1 MFSYPFMQNAFL
13 VGSLIAVV
21 SGFVGV
27 FVVARHLSFL
37 AHTLSEIG
45 FAGAAFGL
53 FMGWS
58 PLWGMLLFT
67 ILAATTIGELGI
79 QENRAES
86 LISAVSAV
94 AIGLGIAFL
103 ALSQKNASAATS
115 ILFGSI
121 FSISPEN
128 IMQVILLAGAVLV
141 VGLVLFR
148 PLRHFAFDYQTARFS
163 VKHIVGIEVVFLVLM
178 ATTVAVS
185 SQIVGS
191 LLIFILMTL
200 PASSAMRIGRT
211 VWGMLGYAILFA
223 LAGVWSALVLSF
235 WTNLPVSFF
244 IAIIEAAIYFVTL
257 ALTKKTRK

>member
-1 MFSYPFMQNAFL
+1 MLNYAFMQNAYL
-13 VGSLIAVV
+13 VGTLIAVV

-27 FVVARHLSFL
+27 FIVARRMSFL

-53 FMGWS
+53 FMNWS
-58 PLWGMLLFT
+58 PLLGMLFFT
-67 ILAATTIGELGI
+67 IMAALAIGQLGV
-79 QENRAES
+79 QENRSDS

-121 FSISPEN
+121 FSISTQN
-128 IMQVILLAGAVLV
+128 ILEVLILASVVLV
-141 VGLVLFR
+141 LLLVLFR
-148 PLRHFAFDYQTARFS
+148 QLRHFAFDYATAQFS
-163 VKHIVGIEVVFLVLM
+163 LKNVVLVEIIFLVLM

-185 SQIVGS
+185 AQVVGS

-200 PASSAMRIGRT
+200 PASAALRWGRT
-211 VWGMLGYAILFA
+211 VWQMIGLAIAFA
-223 LAGVWSALVLSF
+223 LVGVWSALALSYY
-235 WTNLPVSFF
+235 TNVPVSFY
-244 IAIIEAAIYFVTL
+244 IAIIEAGIYFVSL
-257 ALTKKTRK
+257 LKTQGK

>member
-128 IMQVILLAGAVLV
+128 IIQVVLLAGAVLV

-163 VKHIVGIEVVFLVLM
+163 VKHIVAIEVVFLVLM

-211 VWGMLGYAILFA
+211 VWQMLGYAILFA

-244 IAIIEAAIYFVTL
+244 IAVIEAGIYFATL
-257 ALTKKTRK
+257 ALTQKNRK

>member
-13 VGSLIAVV
+13 VGTLIAVV

-58 PLWGMLLFT
+58 PLWGMLIFT
-67 ILAATTIGELGI
+67 ILAATTIGELGM
-79 QENRAES
+79 QEKRSES

-121 FSISPEN
+121 FSISEQN
-128 IMQVILLAGAVLV
+128 IIQVVLLAGGVLI

-148 PLRHFAFDYQTARFS
+148 QLRHFAFDYQTARFS
-163 VKHIVGIEVVFLVLM
+163 LKNIVAIEVIFLVLM

-211 VWGMLGYAILFA
+211 VTQMLIYAILFA
-223 LAGVWSALVLSF
+223 LIGVWSALVLSF

-257 ALTKKTRK
+257 AFAQKQIK

>member
-1 MFSYPFMQNAFL
+1 MLNYPFMQNAFI
-13 VGSLIAVV
+13 VGTLIAIV

-27 FVVARHLSFL
+27 FVVARQMSFL

-45 FAGAAFGL
+45 FAGASFGL
-53 FMGWS
+53 FMNWS

-67 ILAATTIGELGI
+67 ILAATTIGELGM
-79 QENRAES
+79 QEEHADS
-86 LISAVSAV
+86 LISAVSAI

-121 FSISPEN
+121 FSISHDN
-128 IMQVILLAGAVLV
+128 IQQVILLAVLV
-141 VGLVLFR
+141 LVLVLVLFR
-148 PLRHFAFDYQTARFS
+148 PLRHFAFDYNTARFS
-163 VKHIVGIEVVFLVLM
+163 IKYIVLVEVAFLVIM

-200 PASSAMRIGRT
+200 PASAAMRVGRT
-211 VWGMLGYAILFA
+211 VWQMVAWSISFA
-223 LAGVWSALVLSF
+223 VFGVWVALVLSY
-235 WTNLPVSFF
+235 WTNVPVSFY
-244 IAIIEAAIYFVTL
+244 IAILEAAIYFVAL
-257 ALTKKTRK
+257 AWSNQKNH